1 MKYIK
6 KTNSKKT
13 EFRAIHAGLECAI
26 FKEKF
31 PHLKVASIGPNIYNP
46 HSYDERV
53 SINSINNLFKI
64 VQEII
69 S

>member
-6 KTNSKKT
+6 KHNPNA
-13 EFRAIHAGLECAI
+13 ELRAIHAGLECAI

-46 HSYDERV
+46 HSYNEKV
-53 SINSINNLFKI
+53 SIKSVENLFKI
-64 VQEII
+64 VKEII